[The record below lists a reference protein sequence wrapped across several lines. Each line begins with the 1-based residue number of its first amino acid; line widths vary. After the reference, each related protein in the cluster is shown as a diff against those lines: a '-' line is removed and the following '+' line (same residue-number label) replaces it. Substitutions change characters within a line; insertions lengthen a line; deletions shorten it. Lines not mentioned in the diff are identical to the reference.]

1 VARIPADEL
10 ARTPFE
16 AEDGHAW
23 ARVVALHLE
32 ALRVTHYAVDTVH
45 VRALYLKYFT
55 AWATAGGLMKPEDV
69 TRAVLERYQRWLYHY
84 RTRRGTPLSVW
95 SQHGRL
101 VAVKGLFRWLTK
113 QRALPANPAAEI
125 ELPRVT
131 AQRLPQPLTDA
142 EIIRVLAQADPATP
156 IGLRDRAL
164 LETGYSTGLRRTEL
178 IRLRLYDLD
187 LARGVLA
194 VREGK
199 GRKDRVVPIGEGAIA
214 WLEKY
219 LDGVRP
225 GFAREPDEGTVFLT
239 RRGRPFHPNHLS
251 RLARDYLVAAGIA
264 KRGAC
269 HLLRHTMATAML
281 EHGADVRVIQEIL
294 GHARLT
300 TTQLY
305 TRVSIRL
312 LKAVHTA
319 THPTAKLGQAAA
331 PGHPPHACGGRDAS
345 GSSGLSPAAWPAG
358 SN

>member
-1 VARIPADEL
+1 MSRAAAAPSPAPPPPGAWADVVARY
-10 ARTPFE
+10 
-16 AEDGHAW
+16 
-23 ARVVALHLE
+23 LE
-32 ALRVTHYAVDTVH
+32 ALRLTHYAADTVH

-55 AWATAGGLMKPEDV
+55 AWATARGLTKPEDV
-69 TRAVLERYQRWLYHY
+69 ASAALERYQRWLYHY
-84 RTRRGTPLSVW
+84 RKRTGTPLSVW

-113 QRALPANPAAEI
+113 QRVLATNPAAEL

-142 EIIRVLAQADPATP
+142 EIIDVLARVEPTTP
-156 IGLRDRAL
+156 IGLRNRAL
-164 LETGYSTGLRRTEL
+164 LETGYSTGLRRMEL

-187 LARGVLA
+187 LARGVVV

-199 GRKDRVVPIGEGAIA
+199 GQKDRVVPIGERAIA

-219 LDGVRP
+219 LDEARP
-225 GFAREPDEGTVFLT
+225 DFVVEPDEGTVFLT
-239 RRGRPFHPNHLS
+239 RRGRPFHPNNLS
-251 RLARDYLVAAGIA
+251 KLTRDYLVAAGIA

-269 HLLRHTMATAML
+269 HLLRHTMATGML

-312 LKAVHTA
+312 LTAVHTA
-319 THPTAKLGQAAA
+319 TP
-331 PGHPPHACGGRDAS
+331 
-345 GSSGLSPAAWPAG
+345 PAATLARPAAG
-358 SN
+358 AGAGQLEPSAALLAAKEAAKEEATPPTT

>member
-1 VARIPADEL
+1 MSRVAVASSPPPPPPAAWADVVARY
-10 ARTPFE
+10 
-16 AEDGHAW
+16 
-23 ARVVALHLE
+23 LE
-32 ALRVTHYAVDTVH
+32 ALRLTHYAADTVH
-45 VRALYLKYFT
+45 IRALYLKYFT
-55 AWATAGGLMKPEDV
+55 AWAVARGLTTPEDV
-69 TRAVLERYQRWLYHY
+69 TRAGLERYQRWLYHY
-84 RTRRGTPLSVW
+84 RKRTGTPLSVW

-113 QRALPANPAAEI
+113 QRVLPTNPAAEL

-142 EIIRVLAQADPATP
+142 EITEVLAHADPATP

-164 LETGYSTGLRRTEL
+164 LETGYSTGLRRMEL
-178 IRLRLYDLD
+178 IGLRLFDLD
-187 LARGVLA
+187 LARGVLV
-194 VREGK
+194 VRAGK
-199 GRKDRVVPIGEGAIA
+199 GQKDRVVPIGERAIA

-219 LDGVRP
+219 LAEVRP
-225 GFAREPDEGTVFLT
+225 DFVTEPDEGTVFLT

-251 RLARDYLVAAGIA
+251 RLARDYVVAAGIA
-264 KRGAC
+264 KKGAC
-269 HLLRHTMATAML
+269 HLLRHTMATGML

-319 THPTAKLGQAAA
+319 THPAATLARPPAPPAAVASATAQLEDSAASLLAAKEEAA
-331 PGHPPHACGGRDAS
+331 PPNA
-345 GSSGLSPAAWPAG
+345 
-358 SN
+358 

>member
-1 VARIPADEL
+1 MNQVTAWIDHLGRSRASSGLQAPSAWADAVARY
-10 ARTPFE
+10 
-16 AEDGHAW
+16 
-23 ARVVALHLE
+23 LE
-32 ALRVTHYAVDTVH
+32 ALRLIHYAADTVH
-45 VRALYLKYFT
+45 IRTLYLKYFT
-55 AWATAGGLMKPEDV
+55 AWATAHGLTKPEEV
-69 TRAVLERYQRWLYHY
+69 TRADVERYQRWLYHY
-84 RTRRGTPLSVW
+84 RKRTGGPLSVW

-113 QRALPANPAAEI
+113 QRALSANPAAEL

-131 AQRLPQPLTDA
+131 AQRLPQPLTDGETA
-142 EIIRVLAQADPATP
+142 QVLAGADPTTL
-156 IGLRDRAL
+156 IGLRDRAI
-164 LETGYSTGLRRTEL
+164 LETGYSTGLRRMEL

-199 GRKDRVVPIGEGAIA
+199 GRKDRVVPIGERAID
-214 WLEKY
+214 WLQRY
-219 LDGVRP
+219 LDMSRP
-225 GFAREPDEGTVFLT
+225 QFAVEPDEGTIFLT

-251 RLARDYLVAAGIA
+251 RLTRDYVVAAGIA

-281 EHGADVRVIQEIL
+281 EHGADIRVIQEIL

-312 LKAVHTA
+312 LKTVHTA
-319 THPTAKLGQAAA
+319 THPAAKLAQRAEQTAAA
-331 PGHPPHACGGRDAS
+331 RLNPH
-345 GSSGLSPAAWPAG
+345 
-358 SN
+358 

>member
-1 VARIPADEL
+1 
-10 ARTPFE
+10 
-16 AEDGHAW
+16 
-23 ARVVALHLE
+23 
-32 ALRVTHYAVDTVH
+32 
-45 VRALYLKYFT
+45 
-55 AWATAGGLMKPEDV
+55 M
-69 TRAVLERYQRWLYHY
+69 TRADVERYQIWLYHY
-84 RTRRGTPLSVW
+84 RQRTGRPLSVW

-113 QRALPANPAAEI
+113 HRALAANPAAEV

-131 AQRLPQPLTDA
+131 AQRLPQPLTDT
-142 EIIRVLAQADPATP
+142 EIGEVLAHADPATA
-156 IGLRDRAL
+156 IGLRDRAI
-164 LETGYSTGLRRTEL
+164 LETGYSTGLRRMEL

-199 GRKDRVVPIGEGAIA
+199 GRKDRVVPVGERAVA
-214 WLEKY
+214 WLRKY
-219 LDGVRP
+219 LDEARP
-225 GFAREPDEGTVFLT
+225 AFVVAPDEGSVFLT
-239 RRGRPFHPNHLS
+239 RTGRPFHPNHLS
-251 RLARDYLVAAGIA
+251 RLARDYVVAAGVA

-300 TTQLY
+300 TTQIY

-319 THPTAKLGQAAA
+319 THPAATLGRPAA
-331 PGHPPHACGGRDAS
+331 P
-345 GSSGLSPAAWPAG
+345 LAANAGALDFLGVPDRARTEPAG